1 VKNLY
6 ENGYVYTSLELRA
19 WKSSQAVSASQKK
32 GAPVL
37 STRKRLLGLGCRARS
52 CQREDEERAV
62 VLDMHIANEHMSAR
76 SDIFNS
82 YFPVCPIYLVL
93 IWMLCYLYSSESYP

>member
-1 VKNLY
+1 MKRVIL
-6 ENGYVYTSLELRA
+6 YTSLELRA

-37 STRKRLLGLGCRARS
+37 STRKRLLELGCRARS
-52 CQREDEERAV
+52 CRREDKERAV
-62 VLDMHIANEHMSAR
+62 VLDMHIGIANANGHMSAR

-82 YFPVCPIYLVL
+82 YFPCMSSLFSTDMDVMLLIY
-93 IWMLCYLYSSESYP
+93 